1 MVNTSE
7 RTLEM
12 KLPVMPLSTS
22 VLFFASLSLELDYT
36 ISLNAEYPL
45 YIYIYIIYISFFFLE
60 DSRPTSSRSSD
71 YACSSPTIHPYH
83 NGKGYF
89 RADL

>member
-1 MVNTSE
+1 
-7 RTLEM
+7 
-12 KLPVMPLSTS
+12 MPLSTS
-22 VLFFASLSLELDYT
+22 VFFFASLSLELDYIIKGR
-36 ISLNAEYPL
+36 ISIIYIDL
-45 YIYIYIIYISFFFLE
+45 YKIYIYFIFILLE